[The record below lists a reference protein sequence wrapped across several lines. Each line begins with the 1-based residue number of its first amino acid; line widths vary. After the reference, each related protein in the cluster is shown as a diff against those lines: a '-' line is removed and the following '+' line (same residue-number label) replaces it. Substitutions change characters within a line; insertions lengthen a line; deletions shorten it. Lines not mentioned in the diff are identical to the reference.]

1 MLSKFL
7 LVSSCQFLKL
17 ILSCCLCILISLQHH
32 GESTLIEPLAAGAV
46 SPPSQLVCEGILC
59 PVQADT
65 RFPFVSV
72 LKTIRLQAGLLQ
84 AAAHTQLAGGG
95 LGLSVTA
102 AHQLSPHGPCG
113 GAPHWKEHRLELD
126 RQVRVPILAS
136 MWTSSGL

>member
-1 MLSKFL
+1 M
-7 LVSSCQFLKL
+7 
-17 ILSCCLCILISLQHH
+17 
-32 GESTLIEPLAAGAV
+32 AAGAV

-113 GAPHWKEHRLELD
+113 SALHWQGHRLELD
-126 RQVRVPILAS
+126 RPGFKSQFWPACGPALVFDRLSDLLAS
-136 MWTSSGL
+136 